1 MIRDFK
7 SEYQSYINDQTPDL
21 WGRIEEN
28 LPEKT
33 EAYFATVDRARLLKI
48 KRRKRLLSY
57 GVTAAAGLLIC
68 VAALPIYFGGMRAKS
83 ADMAEENK
91 MVAADGSSYLK
102 DLADAVEI
110 GGLDQSQE
118 CENAFDMSV
127 TQDENDDVS
136 EEKEMNSQKT
146 PGAHAEKQN
155 DKMDG
160 LNDSGDM
167 RQIQTEIKLLEQ
179 KGEKN
184 NLIFYRMELDGQESL
199 VAYPKEMAEKYALK
213 SGKIYSVVLKIQ
225 NDQEYDYLILF
236 VE

>member
-21 WGRIEEN
+21 WDRIEEK
-28 LPEKT
+28 LPDKT
-33 EAYFATVDRARLLKI
+33 EAYFAAIDRARLLKI

-57 GVTAAAGLLIC
+57 GVTAVAGLLIC

-91 MVAADGSSYLK
+91 MAAADGSTYLK
-102 DLADAVEI
+102 DLTDSV
-110 GGLDQSQE
+110 GMVQSQE

-127 TQDENDDVS
+127 TPDGNDDVA
-136 EEKEMNSQKT
+136 EEKELSSQKN
-146 PGAHAEKQN
+146 PGVHTESQN

-160 LNDSGDM
+160 LKDQENTK
-167 RQIQTEIKLLEQ
+167 QIQTEIQLLEQ

-184 NLIFYRMELDGQESL
+184 GLIFYRMELDGQESL
-199 VAYPKEMAEKYALK
+199 VAYPKEIAEEYPLK
-213 SGKIYSVVLKIQ
+213 IGKVYSVVLKIRD
-225 NDQEYDYLILF
+225 DQEYDYLISF